1 MSDSK
6 LVSFKKLCYGAQF
19 KYSADESAV
28 WVKIG
33 HNTVAGWNPKY
44 VSDSWIGQPI
54 CAFAE
59 GDQLDTDV
67 FLVTPAPAEDVRAV
81 VEAPVYLQHM
91 AVAENGVLRWM
102 SGRKMQDCELY
113 ALPGGGAIRDE
124 LYRHPQRQV
133 VLPKFND
140 WYAKNVG
147 VLGTDQ
153 AKHDES
159 VWRACLVAVEE
170 LKKC

>member
-19 KYSADESAV
+19 KYSVHDAAV

-44 VSDSWIGQPI
+44 VSDSWAGQPI

-59 GDQLDTDV
+59 HDQLDTDV

-81 VEAPVYLQHM
+81 VEEPAGFELIFDGKQYDVTGERGFGEFESQTYL
-91 AVAENGVLRWM
+91 ENGFKV
-102 SGRKMQDCELY
+102 
-113 ALPGGGAIRDE
+113 AP
-124 LYRHPQRQV
+124 LYRHPQRPV
-133 VLPKFND
+133 VLPERIIGQQHGDKIAEAEQRGWN
-140 WYAKNVG
+140 
-147 VLGTDQ
+147 
-153 AKHDES
+153 
-159 VWRACLVAVEE
+159 ACLDAVEE
-170 LKKC
+170 LNK